1 MIVTSRSALARMR
14 LACARA
20 LGAELGRL
28 ALTLGAHAVEDVLGV
43 LLGQVGALDAHVDDL
58 EAELLA
64 FLVHLLGD
72 ALHQLLALVAH
83 EVLEG
88 RRRRAR
94 GAAPIR
100 SIGPSRE
107 RTLRSSRTV

>member
-14 LACARA
+14 LAAAAPSRP
-20 LGAELGRL
+20 ELRRL
-28 ALTLGAHAVEDVLGV
+28 ALALGAHAVEDVLGV

-58 EAELLA
+58 EPELLA

-72 ALHQLLALVAH
+72 ALHQRFALVAARRP
-83 EVLEG
+83 G
-88 RRRRAR
+88 RSTPPSTRRSAD
-94 GAAPIR
+94 
-100 SIGPSRE
+100 SMIGPRRE